1 MNLRAYHDAQVKAR
15 LAYLN
20 DQQLAPKEIQRIV
33 ATYADKL
40 AAAVVDASGPDGL
53 MQRSEWPGL
62 QERVRIAAA
71 WLAEEIRAL
80 LATKVERAATA
91 ALDGQ
96 RRAAKVYLVHVAAAV
111 GEQRLA
117 SLLGPDAM
125 GYLTGSVRE
134 AAMPAERI
142 LTPKVPAVLR
152 VILGGGMG
160 EVSQVMRREIFAAR
174 ARDGKNLSARIWDF
188 SQTTQEQ
195 ILGVVNSG
203 VVQGKSAANLAKEL
217 RQYLLDPFQG
227 KSIVTPSEY
236 AKGVSSVHTNTLRLA
251 RTETQMAYHQLHVNQ
266 SLTAPYVLGIRWN
279 LSASHPKEDVC
290 DGLAAGGPN
299 GGGVYPKDEVP
310 EVPHPNCLCY
320 LTDELMSPEAFIA
333 YLEAA

>member
-15 LAYLN
+15 VAYLS
-20 DQQLAPKEIQRIV
+20 DQQLAPREIQRIV

-40 AAAVVDASGPDGL
+40 ASAVVDASGPDGL
-53 MQRSEWPGL
+53 LQRSEWPGL
-62 QERVRIAAA
+62 QDRVRIAAG
-71 WLAEEIRAL
+71 WFAEEIRAL
-80 LATKVERAATA
+80 LAGKVERSTMV

-96 RRAAKVYLVHVAAAV
+96 RQAAKVYLLRVAAAV

-117 SLLGPDAM
+117 GLLGPDAM
-125 GYLTGSVRE
+125 RYLTGQVRE
-134 AAMPAERI
+134 AAMPADKV
-142 LTPKVPAVLR
+142 LTPNVPAVLR
-152 VILGGGMG
+152 LVLGGGMQD
-160 EVSQVMRREIFAAR
+160 VATAMRRQIFATR

-195 ILGVVNSG
+195 VLGVVNSG

-227 KSIVTPSEY
+227 RTVVTSSEY
-236 AKGVSSVHTNTLRLA
+236 ARGVSSVYTNTLRLA
-251 RTETQMAYHQLHVNQ
+251 RTETQFAYHSLHVNQ
-266 SLTAPYVLGIRWN
+266 SLTAPYVTGVRWN

-290 DGLAAGGPN
+290 DDLAAGGPS

-320 LTDELMSPEAFIA
+320 LTDELMGPEDFIQ
-333 YLEAA
+333 YLEG